1 MDLTRAWIGGLV
13 LPLLLAACAGAPDAN
28 QDEALQSRVTTTVAE
43 TAGEAGGIYTMQEK
57 IKAKVVEINREQ
69 RMFVL
74 EDDAGHRRQVQAPP
88 EMVNFAQLAVGDV
101 AEVDLVKETI
111 VYVTSA
117 DSVEEDGSDSF
128 ALSAAEGEK
137 PALIAGEG
145 TQITATVIAVDV
157 ENYTATLEFA
167 DRSLRT
173 VPVRRDIDLSPLAIG
188 KKVVI
193 ITSTALAVSI
203 SAQ

>member
-1 MDLTRAWIGGLV
+1 MRVLHSWIGCLT
-13 LPLLLAACAGAPDAN
+13 LPLLLVACAGSPDPN
-28 QDEALQSRVTTTVAE
+28 SGEALQAQVTTTVAE
-43 TAGEAGGIYTMQEK
+43 TAGEAGGVYTVQEK
-57 IKAKVVEINREQ
+57 IKATVVEIDRDK

-74 EDDAGHRRQVQAPP
+74 QDEAGNRRPVQAPP

-101 AEVDLVKETI
+101 AEVELVKETI

-128 ALSAAEGEK
+128 ALGAAEGEK

-145 TQITATVIAVDV
+145 TQVTATVIAVDV

-193 ITSTALAVSI
+193 ITSTALAVAI
-203 SAQ
+203 SPP